1 MSVIIEHSSIL
12 KAKRVLYMTHLAIGD
27 FVYQGVW
34 LRAFK
39 AKYPHLS
46 IDIWFDDC
54 RSKPHDWAKGR
65 NKILSEWIN
74 AIGDFD
80 DVYPIVSNLNQ
91 RQAAIQAAREKN
103 YDIIIFVGKNRSEQF
118 AKIAR
123 QISSTA
129 VVVATMNYTLRN
141 LFSSKIHAGKLDGI
155 LNYRDI
161 AKKSS
166 HVTEFYGH
174 CFNQFLG
181 LDTKDLING
190 NKQLDINISPEY
202 QSSVQPVITSLTQGD
217 SNKLIIFINHLST
230 ATKKDYPWPQ
240 VKQLIQLLNSKYANL
255 VFIVNTPPDK
265 LESVTAEIRV
275 DKDLNPK
282 QITTFTALN
291 NFFELP
297 AIIGLC
303 DLIISVDT
311 ATAHLA
317 VCMSKPQVTLM
328 ASDFKLWQP
337 QGDSIILEGTGKAS
351 SIAPHQVANAVEK
364 QILNFYGETEKF
376 QPLINN

>member
-1 MSVIIEHSSIL
+1 MSALIEHSSIL

-27 FVYQGVW
+27 FVYQGAW
-34 LRAFK
+34 LRALK

-80 DVYPIVSNLNQ
+80 EIYPIVSNLAE
-91 RQAAIQAAREKN
+91 RQTAIQNARDKN

-118 AKIAR
+118 AKVAR

-129 VVVATMNYTLRN
+129 IAVATMRYTLGN
-141 LFSSKIHAGKLDGI
+141 LFSSKIHTSKLDGI
-155 LNYRDI
+155 ISYRDI
-161 AKKSS
+161 AKQSS
-166 HVTEFYGH
+166 HVTDFYGH
-174 CFNQFLG
+174 CFNKIVG
-181 LDTKDLING
+181 LETSDLIND
-190 NKQLDINISPEY
+190 NKQLDIQIRPEY
-202 QSSVQPVITSLTQGD
+202 DASVQPVITSLTQGD
-217 SNKLIIFINHLST
+217 PSRLIIFINHLST

-240 VKQLIQLLNSKYANL
+240 VKQVIRELNSKYTNL
-255 VFIVNTPPDK
+255 VFVVNTPPDK
-265 LESVTAEIRV
+265 FESVTAEIRG
-275 DKDLNPK
+275 DSDLNQK

-303 DLIISVDT
+303 DLVISVDT

-337 QGDSIILEGTGKAS
+337 LGDSLILEGAGKAR
-351 SIAPHQVANAVEK
+351 SITANQVIDAVEK
-364 QILNFYGETEKF
+364 QILNFYGDSEKF
-376 QPLINN
+376 QPSENK